1 MATKIKRND
10 TVKVITGKNK
20 GQEGNVTKVAGDRI
34 TIEGVNI
41 VKKHQKPSQVNPQG
55 GIIEEEAPIHI
66 SNVKLVGKKAKSDK

>member
-10 TVKVITGKNK
+10 TVKVITGKSK
-20 GQEGNVTKVAGDRI
+20 GQEGNVTRVSGDRV

-66 SNVKLVGKKAKSDK
+66 SNVKLVEKKAKSDK